1 MKIIYVI
8 LIVIFYQTTSYS
20 QLEELKTE
28 LFINQQFITYKV
40 DSTNVSCSLESI
52 DKTLFK
58 ESRKPI
64 VDVQTVLK
72 LLKKIT
78 FESNEINLDSLKRIY
93 LKFAHEYYQNWG
105 QIYLNGC
112 IRETN
117 SEAENQFKILTGFEQ
132 TLKSVSLRN
141 STPEEIW
148 STIINE
154 HNFFKELIHNSSEI
168 TKTLER
174 IETYSPEYKKLNSKA
189 WYASS
194 CGFTYLEP
202 YINKVQEFYISE
214 LNQCKCPFEDGNCD
228 ISFIKQNTYYI
239 SLIKDERIAKAFI
252 ENKNCLSLDQNY
264 FWFPVRYLEKNH
276 NPELLKVTLR
286 ALFDSTHAGHIDY
299 KLAHIFRNEENKKI
313 FQDEINRGIEL
324 LLITAIENSMLY
336 PNKQTLKSLKRAKK
350 KSSKNSE
357 LREIIENQIKRVNY
371 QMKHDS

>member
-93 LKFAHEYYQNWG
+93 LKFAHEYNQNWG

-202 YINKVQEFYISE
+202 YINKVKEFYISE